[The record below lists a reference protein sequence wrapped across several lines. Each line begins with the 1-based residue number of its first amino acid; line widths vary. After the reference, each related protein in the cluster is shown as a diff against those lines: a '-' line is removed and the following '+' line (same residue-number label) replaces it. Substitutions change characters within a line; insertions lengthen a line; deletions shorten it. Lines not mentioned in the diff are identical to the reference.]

1 MYNQDAHLCV
11 MCDDEPAVYR
21 GLCATCL
28 YDSEFE
34 ESVEDRRVKPLNRR
48 GSNYEENYRGD

>member
-21 GLCATCL
+21 GMCATCL
-28 YDSEFE
+28 YDSEPEVPSDDLRMKSAGRRDNTE
-34 ESVEDRRVKPLNRR
+34 ED
-48 GSNYEENYRGD
+48 